1 MKGQK
6 GFTLIELMIVVAVIG
21 VLSAIAVPQYQKY
34 VAKAEAASALA
45 TVAALKS
52 NIETSIAE
60 VGKFPTLTATKDGN
74 NNLGV
79 PKVTSG
85 TIEFKP
91 KTANKSDGSAI
102 YKFDANSSSS
112 LLNAG
117 TLTLIRDTDG
127 NWECKTSFGSAT
139 DTSIIPNNCSFATAP
154 TPKP

>member
-21 VLSAIAVPQYQKY
+21 VLSAIAIPQYQKY
-34 VAKAEAASALA
+34 VAKSEAASALA

-60 VGKFPTLTATKDGN
+60 NGIFPTLGATATGN
-74 NNLGV
+74 SNLGV

-85 TIEFKP
+85 TIEFKAVG
-91 KTANKSDGSAI
+91 TAPAGEIIYLFDTDASA
-102 YKFDANSSSS
+102 F
-112 LLNAG
+112 LNTK
-117 TLTLIRDTDG
+117 TLTLVRDTDG

-139 DTSIIPNNCSFATAP
+139 DSSLIPNNCIFGTI
-154 TPKP
+154 KQ